1 MAEMSPVAAPTIYD
15 PDVVAE
21 FGACA
26 VSLLVHGVATS
37 VPRLQGQDLRPLAEY
52 WVKTNLR
59 IELVERGMSPEVRDR
74 LLSLG
79 LAPAF
84 LDALQ
89 IDYNAV
95 GEACAA
101 LSHDIP
107 FASDRSL
114 SQRVRDV
121 AGAVLLGGKP
131 ILSPFTGQREIVRDT
146 IGPHIFVHRHDG
158 DACVIIPDW
167 RIAHV
172 ASDRCWFFPKHNLIV
187 AATTGIDP
195 ERQLIE
201 TLPRLVANR
210 AGFERYFAQPERKI
224 MISEEYCPHIGHNI
238 WNVISGWQRLFALVP
253 LDKIDIITSYNWTMF
268 GGVTALHAEQMAG
281 VGKVLRPITEQD
293 RYDYILSE
301 NACSLMLYDN
311 FVTSQTARRVAAWSH
326 GQASADFRTAAESL
340 RAASDPLL
348 MVTLRTG
355 NRAWVEQEA
364 GLANI
369 ITALATQFPRI
380 GIIIDGLNSGLEV
393 SHVQMTI
400 SEELELAKHLIASCP
415 GVRIFNSVGCSP
427 AESIV
432 LTEMIDAFLAPIG
445 AGMAKYRWISNKTGV
460 GYSNTIFLSPGD
472 LAGHL
477 YDSYRDDP
485 VPMVYVDPA
494 DVSDVDEGHRG
505 DRSRANFSMDWQ
517 VPLRLVADLLENLY
531 RPR

>member
-1 MAEMSPVAAPTIYD
+1 
-15 PDVVAE
+15 
-21 FGACA
+21 
-26 VSLLVHGVATS
+26 
-37 VPRLQGQDLRPLAEY
+37 
-52 WVKTNLR
+52 
-59 IELVERGMSPEVRDR
+59 
-74 LLSLG
+74 
-79 LAPAF
+79 
-84 LDALQ
+84 
-89 IDYNAV
+89 
-95 GEACAA
+95 
-101 LSHDIP
+101 
-107 FASDRSL
+107 
-114 SQRVRDV
+114 
-121 AGAVLLGGKP
+121 
-131 ILSPFTGQREIVRDT
+131 
-146 IGPHIFVHRHDG
+146 
-158 DACVIIPDW
+158 
-167 RIAHV
+167 
-172 ASDRCWFFPKHNLIV
+172 
-187 AATTGIDP
+187 
-195 ERQLIE
+195 
-201 TLPRLVANR
+201 
-210 AGFERYFAQPERKI
+210 
-224 MISEEYCPHIGHNI
+224 
-238 WNVISGWQRLFALVP
+238 
-253 LDKIDIITSYNWTMF
+253 
-268 GGVTALHAEQMAG
+268 
-281 VGKVLRPITEQD
+281 
-293 RYDYILSE
+293 
-301 NACSLMLYDN
+301 MLYDN

-400 SEELELAKHLIASCP
+400 SEEQELAKHLIASCP